1 MRDKVKR
8 AASARAYQAA
18 HREEISAGGRAYRA
32 AHREEISAY
41 HRAHYAAHREEISAQ
56 GRAYQAAH
64 REEIRAYR
72 AAHREEISVRERAYR
87 AAHRE
92 EISVRERAYRAAH
105 REEIIASYKAGR
117 ETLSSV
123 YVRKLVRQNAK
134 THGLPIPTALENVC
148 RKLLTLKRK
157 LEKCPSPKPNL
168 NRPTAETSSMT
179 WSNCSLMPSAS
190 FLTRTPETKGAT

>member
-64 REEIRAYR
+64 QEEI
-72 AAHREEISVRERAYR
+72 RAYR

>member
-1 MRDKVKR
+1 MRNKQKRRAYR
-8 AASARAYQAA
+8 AAHREEIRAYYAA
-18 HREEISAGGRAYRA
+18 HREEISAGQRAYRA
-32 AHREEISAY
+32 AHREEISARKRTY
-41 HRAHYAAHREEISAQ
+41 R
-56 GRAYQAAH
+56 AAH
-64 REEIRAYR
+64 REEIRAY
-72 AAHREEISVRERAYR
+72 Y
-87 AAHRE
+87 
-92 EISVRERAYRAAH
+92 AAH
-105 REEIIASYKAGR
+105 REEIIASNKAGR